1 MIFGRP
7 LLFGTF
13 FAIAATIATANLA
26 LARIDSQAGQL
37 DYSDYLTPQA
47 NFDWILQCQ
56 GCHGVNGEGMAHRD
70 VPVLTNEVSKF
81 LLVEGGREFLVRV
94 PGVSGSPLPDERLAD
109 VLNWMLVSFDP
120 THLNEEWHTYS
131 AEEVKSLR
139 NRPLR
144 TQIQSQRKMIMANI
158 EEFLSSTQGAT
169 TPP

>member
-1 MIFGRP
+1 MILGRP
-7 LLFGTF
+7 LLFGAV
-13 FAIAATIATANLA
+13 FAIAAAIANGGHA
-26 LARIDSQAGQL
+26 LARTNSQSGQL

-56 GCHGVNGEGMAHRD
+56 GCHGLNGEGMAHRD

-94 PGVSGSPLPDERLAD
+94 PGVSGSPLSNERLAD

-120 THLNEEWHTYS
+120 SHLNEEWHTYS
-131 AEEVKSLR
+131 ADEVKTLR
-139 NRPLR
+139 RRPLR
-144 TQIQSQRKMIMANI
+144 TQIQSQRKKIMANI
-158 EEFLSSTQGAT
+158 EKFLSSTQGAT